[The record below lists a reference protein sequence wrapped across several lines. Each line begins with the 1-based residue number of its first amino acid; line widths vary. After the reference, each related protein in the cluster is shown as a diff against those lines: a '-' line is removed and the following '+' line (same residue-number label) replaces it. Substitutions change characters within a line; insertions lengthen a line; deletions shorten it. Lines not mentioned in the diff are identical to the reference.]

1 VKKSKKTTLKIQVS
15 SAATKPG
22 RARRAAML
30 PFGVAVVAGLLGSSG
45 FAWADEE
52 KTLPAVTV
60 KADAEQQ
67 DGYRASKTRVGKV
80 VQDPHDVPQAITTIT
95 RALIEEQEA
104 NSLREAL
111 RNVSGLTFNAAEG
124 GRAGDNMNLRGFYT
138 FGDMYL
144 DGIRDTAQYNRE
156 VFNLEQVDVLRG
168 AAAMLFGRG
177 QAGGVI
183 NQVSKTPMLY
193 GINKVGF
200 GVGTDGFLESKA
212 DFNQRIGETT
222 ALRLNFMA
230 REEGSSRENPVT
242 GTTPEIHRQGFA
254 PSIAFGLGTDHEVT
268 LSHFWLKTY
277 DRADYGVPFD
287 STTKRP
293 NDRYAKAGNYWGVNG
308 QFDDSET
315 NISTL
320 NYLFK
325 ISPDTQ
331 WRTVV
336 RSSNYKRS
344 YWAGAPEG
352 LSQGPGLPRAEPST
366 TFDIG
371 GIAKTR
377 QMDTDNLVVQSDLNT
392 RFNLM
397 GMKHELVTGVE
408 YLKEDAKRWGLANV
422 GNAGV
427 YYKDVVG
434 FVNGITGK
442 TIDTRPSNSYQG
454 NTYSAYVQDTVEFIP
469 DWKLTAG
476 IRRDEMSSDYVAVS
490 GVNVANKLVRTTT
503 AEYSGDFA
511 ENSFRAGLS
520 WQPRADSHYY
530 LGWSDSFS
538 PTADLYQL
546 SGSQYPAERSKVS
559 EFGAKWL
566 FLDGNL
572 AFRTALY
579 HAVKDWE
586 RNTDLESTASIL
598 TRKRQS
604 DGLEFELAGR
614 ITDNWEVFSGLSLID
629 AEILEVAPKTGDT
642 RTSGNPNFVGKSPR
656 NTPKTTFN
664 IWSTYR
670 LPMGFKIG
678 GGAEYKSKRYG
689 ASPTG
694 TEQFNPNFIPS
705 YVRWDAMVA
714 YEQPKYTVKFNIQNL
729 FDKLYYDALY
739 DNGGFTVPGQ
749 ARRFI
754 LSTEYKF

>member
-1 VKKSKKTTLKIQVS
+1 MKNRQKNMLKLKKASVLPTSFGAHRRTL
-15 SAATKPG
+15 
-22 RARRAAML
+22 L
-30 PFGVAVVAGLLGSSG
+30 PLGAVFAAGLFVVSQAA
-45 FAWADEE
+45 FAEE
-52 KTLPAVTV
+52 QTLPAVTV

-67 DGYRASKTRVGKV
+67 DGYRATKTRVGKV

-95 RALIEEQEA
+95 RSLMEEQEA

-111 RNVSGLTFNAAEG
+111 RNVSGLSFNAAEG
-124 GRAGDNMNLRGFYT
+124 GRSGDNMMLRGFYT

-183 NQVSKTPMLY
+183 NQVSKTPMLF

-200 GVGTDGFLESKA
+200 GVGSDGFLETKA
-212 DFNQRIGETT
+212 DFNQRIGETS
-222 ALRLNFMA
+222 AIRMNFMV
-230 REEGSSRENPVT
+230 REEDSVRENPVT

-287 STTKRP
+287 RATKRP
-293 NDRYAKAGNYWGVNG
+293 NTAYAESKAFWGIDPT
-308 QFDDSET
+308 FDDSET

-344 YWAGAPEG
+344 YWASAPG
-352 LSQGPGLPRAEPST
+352 SDASFAT
-366 TFDIG
+366 G
-371 GIAKTR
+371 GSAKTR
-377 QMDTDNLVVQSDLNT
+377 QTDTDNFVLQSDLNT
-392 RFNLM
+392 RFNLL

-408 YLKEDAKRWGLANV
+408 YLKEDAQRWGLANL
-422 GNAGV
+422 NNRGV
-427 YYKDVVG
+427 YYKGEVG
-434 FVNGITGK
+434 FVSGITGK
-442 TIDTRPSNSYQG
+442 VIDSRPANSYQG
-454 NTYSAYVQDTVEFIP
+454 DTYSAYVQDAVEFIP

-476 IRRDEMSSDYVAVS
+476 IRRDEMSSDYVAVA
-490 GVNVANKLVRTTT
+490 GVNVAGKLVSTRTT
-503 AEYSGDFA
+503 EFSGDFG
-511 ENSFRAGLS
+511 ENSYRLGLS
-520 WQPRADSHYY
+520 WQPRADAHYY

-546 SGSQYPAERSKVS
+546 SGSQFPAERSKVT
-559 EFGAKWL
+559 ELGAKWL
-566 FLDGNL
+566 LLDGNL
-572 AFRTALY
+572 AFRVALY

-598 TRKRQS
+598 TKKRES
-604 DGLEFELAGR
+604 DGLELELAGR
-614 ITDNWEVFSGLSLID
+614 ITDNWEVFGGLSLID
-629 AEILEVAPKTGDT
+629 GEILEVAPIT
-642 RTSGNPNFVGKSPR
+642 GNPNFVGKEPR

-664 IWSTYR
+664 VWSTYR

-689 ASPTG
+689 GAPTG
-694 TEQFNPNFIPS
+694 TAEFDPNFAPS

-714 YEQPKYTVKFNIQNL
+714 YEQAKYAVKFNVQNV

-739 DNGGFTVPGQ
+739 DNGGFVVPGQ
-749 ARRFI
+749 ARRYI
-754 LSTEYKF
+754 LSAEYKF